1 MLQKG
6 LVFRTLNRNEDHAS
20 SEKASASYLKQKH
33 FCNHCTRL
41 GRRAQFKPNSCR
53 SFSNRHNTSHHPQ
66 YQGLNQTTL
75 WKRIL
80 KTMNDLRVHG
90 DLKDCS
96 SHHGD
101 IMGRRPETEETHT
114 HTHMQNFK
122 VSELFLEIWQHHEP
136 LFKQICFSFP
146 SKDALEKW
154 QVKIQKV
161 PLKTQ
166 K

>member
-114 HTHMQNFK
+114 HTCKTSKFQNFFWK
-122 VSELFLEIWQHHEP
+122 FGNITNHCLNKSAFLSLPRMHW
-136 LFKQICFSFP
+136 KSG
-146 SKDALEKW
+146 K
-154 QVKIQKV
+154 
-161 PLKTQ
+161 
-166 K
+166 